1 VIDLRSDTVT
11 MPGPEMR
18 AAMAAA
24 LVGDDFYRE
33 DPTVRE
39 LERRAAEA
47 TGKEAA
53 LFLPSGTMGNL
64 VAALTHAP
72 GGGEV
77 VGPET
82 AHAFR
87 NEAGGLARIAGITV
101 RGVSQAAGE
110 LSSSAFEAA
119 IHGVTLLAQP
129 TRLLWVEQ
137 PTRGFV
143 VPLSDLEAICVM
155 ADEAGLPIHLDGA
168 RIFNAATALDVSVST
183 IATLA
188 DSVMFC
194 LSKGLGAPVG
204 SLLAGNGDFIERA
217 RASRQVLGG
226 GMRQAGVLAAAGLYA
241 LDHNVHRLSDDHAN
255 ASLLARELT
264 RMAIGR
270 PDREVV
276 ETNMFYLDPTGW
288 DATPSVVTSRLAETG
303 ILVNA
308 PSRNG
313 LVRFVTH
320 LGVARSDV
328 MVAAEAIAQ
337 AIR

>member
-11 MPGPEMR
+11 TPGPEMR
-18 AAMAAA
+18 AAMAVAA
-24 LVGDDFYRE
+24 VGDDFYRE
-33 DPTVRE
+33 DPSVRE
-39 LERRAAEA
+39 LERRAAEV

-53 LFLPSGTMGNL
+53 LYLPSGTMGNL
-64 VAALTHAP
+64 VSALTHAP

-77 VGPET
+77 VGPEA

-87 NEAGGLARIAGITV
+87 NEAGGLARIAGMTV
-101 RGVSQAAGE
+101 RGVKQSAGE
-110 LSSSAFEAA
+110 LSAPGFADA
-119 IHGVTLLAQP
+119 IHGASLLAQP

-143 VPLSDLEAICVM
+143 VMLGDLEAIRHM
-155 ADEAGLPIHLDGA
+155 ADDVGLPIHLDGA
-168 RIFNAATALDVSVST
+168 RIFHAAIALDVSVST
-183 IATLA
+183 IAALA

-204 SLLAGNGDFIERA
+204 SLLAGTADFIERA

-241 LDHNVHRLSDDHAN
+241 LDHNVARMSEDHAN
-255 ASLLARELT
+255 ARLLADELS
-264 RMAIGR
+264 RLGIGQ
-270 PDREVV
+270 PDRRIV
-276 ETNMFYLDPTGW
+276 ETNMFYVDPINWEVG
-288 DATPSVVTSRLAETG
+288 PNEVRSRLGEAG

-320 LGVARSDV
+320 LGVERSDV
-328 MVAAEAIAQ
+328 IAAADAMAR

>member
-1 VIDLRSDTVT
+1 MTT
-11 MPGPEMR
+11 PGLEMR

-24 LVGDDFYRE
+24 AVGDDFYRE

-39 LERRAAEA
+39 LEGRAAEV

-53 LFLPSGTMGNL
+53 LYLPSGTMGNL
-64 VAALTHAP
+64 VSALTHAP

-101 RGVSQAAGE
+101 RSVSQSAGE
-110 LSSSAFEAA
+110 LSASAFSAA
-119 IHGVTLLAQP
+119 IHGPSILAQP
-129 TRLLWVEQ
+129 TRLVWVEE

-143 VPLSDLEAICVM
+143 VPLGDLEAIRTL
-155 ADEAGLPIHLDGA
+155 ADHSGLPVHLDGA
-168 RIFNAATALDVSVST
+168 RIFHAALALHVTVRI
-183 IATLA
+183 IAALA
-188 DSVMFC
+188 DSVMLC

-204 SLLAGNGDFIERA
+204 SLVAGNADVIDRA
-217 RASRQVLGG
+217 RASRQMLGG

-241 LDHNVHRLSDDHAN
+241 LDHNVDRLSEDHAN
-255 ASLLARELT
+255 ARLLAAELG
-264 RMAIGR
+264 RLAIGR
-270 PDREVV
+270 PDRDVV
-276 ETNMFYLDPTGW
+276 ETNMFYVDPIGW
-288 DATPSVVTSRLAETG
+288 GASPQEVTSRLADLG
-303 ILVNA
+303 VLVNA

-320 LGVARSDV
+320 LGVSRSDV
-328 MVAAEAIAQ
+328 TVAAEAMAR